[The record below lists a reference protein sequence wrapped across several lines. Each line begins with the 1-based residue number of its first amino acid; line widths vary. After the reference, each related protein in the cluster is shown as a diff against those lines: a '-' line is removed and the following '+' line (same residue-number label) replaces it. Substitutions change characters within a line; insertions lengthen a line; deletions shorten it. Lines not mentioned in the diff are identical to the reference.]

1 MVDRYNNSIG
11 GRLLLF
17 NAHAGVALSVFMV
30 VPCSS
35 IVAEM
40 LICFQNINAVPEP
53 FKTFA
58 DFTAVDRVNDGD
70 VQGRHYRS
78 GWRGKD

>member
-1 MVDRYNNSIG
+1 M
-11 GRLLLF
+11 
-17 NAHAGVALSVFMV
+17 SVFSSCR

-35 IVAEM
+35 IVAEMSRVM
-40 LICFQNINAVPEP
+40 LICFQNINAVPDP

-78 GWRGKD
+78 AWRGKD